1 MNVFHH
7 ARLQIKK
14 MDKVDSKNINGCWVF
29 GLHIKK
35 KNQQLYFCL
44 MYLNADSSYENKN
57 GKTSKLLTSS
67 VILFV
72 TSIYHYPNSPCTS

>member
-14 MDKVDSKNINGCWVF
+14 MDKVDSKNINGCWVC

-35 KNQQLYFCL
+35 KPTTLFL
-44 MYLNADSSYENKN
+44 LNVSQ
-57 GKTSKLLTSS
+57 
-67 VILFV
+67 
-72 TSIYHYPNSPCTS
+72 C